1 MPINIRQD
9 ETEDQF
15 ISRCIGVE
23 VGAGKEQE
31 QAAAICYSYWRKD
44 KMSKLKGQD
53 KIIEIL
59 KYNRDFR
66 GVNLLA
72 DSLENACWE
81 GYVAIGTKILDGREV
96 PNCVPEGE
104 NMESVQ
110 PTIDSSYPG
119 EGPSTGSVKL
129 EECPPATQSIP
140 LNLYNRWNAI
150 QQAKYGP
157 LNPQQPNEEY
167 WTRKANQFGG
177 SVEEAKTAL
186 CGNCAF
192 FDVRKKTLDCIAQG
206 IGYEDDPERVIEAGQ
221 LGYCEAFDFKCASSR
236 TCDAWVVGGP
246 IKD

>member
-1 MPINIRQD
+1 MPINIRQG
-9 ETEDQF
+9 ETENEF
-15 ISRCIGVE
+15 ISRCIGEE
-23 VGAGKEQE
+23 VSSGKEQDVS
-31 QAAAICYSYWRKD
+31 AAICYSYWRKD
-44 KMSKLKGQD
+44 KMSKLRTSQEKFSA
-53 KIIEIL
+53 KL
-59 KYNRDFR
+59 KYSQDFR
-66 GVNLLA
+66 GINLLA
-72 DSLENACWE
+72 NSLEDACWS
-81 GYVAIGTKILDGREV
+81 GYVAIGTKMLDGREV

-104 NMESVQ
+104 NMESVNPQ
-110 PTIDSSYPG
+110 VNSTYPG
-119 EGPSTGSVKL
+119 EPMSDSVEL
-129 EECPPATQSIP
+129 QECPPATQSIP

-206 IGYEDDPERVIEAGQ
+206 IGYQDDPELVIEAGQ
-221 LGYCEAFDFKCASSR
+221 LGYCEAFDFKCASAR